1 MAKRKLQSRE
11 RFLIIGALA
20 IAALI
25 LAVPR
30 GQALARDYEQARLQA
45 REASHRLQEMR
56 ELRALIL
63 EDRSNQRIIMDRV
76 EARIPNFDLYSYT
89 NASLAK
95 YHIHDIARLQSQASR
110 FAGGPLDSVQ
120 LNLTGVSMKQLIDFL
135 HEIHS
140 SGNLIAMQRLG
151 YLRPS
156 RDNKGLD
163 CEIVF
168 MAPKA

>member
-20 IAALI
+20 IATLI

-30 GQALARDYEQARLQA
+30 GQALARDYEQARSQG
-45 REASHRLQEMR
+45 REASHRLREMR

-76 EARIPNFDLYSYT
+76 EARQPNFDLYSYT

-95 YHIHDIARLQSQASR
+95 FHIYDIARLQSQGSR

-120 LNLTGVSMKQLIDFL
+120 LNLTGVGMKQLIDFL

-140 SGNLIAMQRLG
+140 SGNLIAMQRLV

-156 RDNKGLD
+156 LDNKGLD